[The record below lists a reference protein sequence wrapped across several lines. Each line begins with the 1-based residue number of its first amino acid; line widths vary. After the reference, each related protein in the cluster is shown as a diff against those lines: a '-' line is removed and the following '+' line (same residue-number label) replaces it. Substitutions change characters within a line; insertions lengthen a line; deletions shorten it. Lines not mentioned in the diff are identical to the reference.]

1 VSEAPLQSKRP
12 PRRIACPRRACLPP
26 AYGIGVDW
34 TRLPLARATVD
45 RTADHRTR
53 PGLVADLLAADATR
67 VVLVHSGLLA
77 TSTAGGRL
85 ALDLLAPAAIDHLLA
100 PAAIDHLLAPST
112 RGPAGVPENRWLYL
126 GSDGAVSYLGL
137 VLAATTTAAPDA
149 EGFAL
154 EAGADLVAGRQWSH
168 LRHIGALLGARDA
181 GLATTAIALAAWHE
195 THPRC
200 PRCGTPTEVVAAG
213 WVRRCPADASEH
225 YPRTDPAVIM
235 AVVDDDDRLLL
246 GHAAQWP
253 ENRFST
259 LAGFVEPG
267 EAIEHAVR
275 REVGEEVGVL
285 VGEVTYR
292 GSQPWPFP
300 ASLMLAF
307 WARALTTAIAVDGT
321 EITAARWFTRSD
333 LAAQATAGA
342 VLLPMR
348 ASIARVLIEEWFGAR
363 LPGD

>member
-1 VSEAPLQSKRP
+1 MSEAPLQSKRP
-12 PRRIACPRRACLPP
+12 TGRIVGPRRACLPP

-34 TRLPLARATVD
+34 THLPLARATVD

-67 VVLVHSGLLA
+67 VVLVHAGLLA
-77 TSTAGGRL
+77 TTTAGGRL
-85 ALDLLAPAAIDHLLA
+85 ALDLLP

-112 RGPAGVPENRWLYL
+112 PGPAGVDENRWLYL
-126 GSDGAVSYLGL
+126 GSDGAASYLGL

-154 EAGADLVAGRQWSH
+154 DAGADLVAGRQWAH

-200 PRCGTPTEVVAAG
+200 PRCGSLTDVVAAG

-267 EAIEHAVR
+267 EAIEQAVR

-307 WARALTTAIAVDGT
+307 RARALTTAITVDGT
-321 EITAARWFTRSD
+321 EITAAGWFTRAD
-333 LAAQATAGA
+333 LAAQVTAGA

-348 ASIARVLIEEWFGAR
+348 ASIARSLIEEWFGAS